1 MWHILIFIFGAII
14 GSFLNVVI
22 YRLPKE
28 EVTLWNPPY
37 SFCPNCKKKIHWFDN
52 IPILSYILLKG
63 KCRYCGWRI
72 PIRYFL
78 VEVVNASGYLL
89 NSFVFEDPFKMVSSC
104 LILSTL
110 IAITFIDLDTMLI
123 PDSLNLLVLVGGFVI
138 AFRSSFLEHFL
149 SSLFAL
155 FMFLLMYRIY
165 KGGMGMGDVFLAG
178 SLGMM
183 LGFFPTI
190 LTVLTAS
197 FSGIIYALVKNK
209 GKVDMKLKIPF
220 GPFLATS
227 GYIIFI
233 LSNIL
238 GWSGWQR
245 FF

>member
-1 MWHILIFIFGAII
+1 LWHILIFVFGAII

-22 YRLPKE
+22 YRLPRGG
-28 EVTLWNPPY
+28 VTLRTPPY

-89 NSFVFEDPFKMVSSC
+89 NSFAFEDPFKMVSSC
-104 LILSTL
+104 LILSSL

-123 PDSLNLLVLVGGFVI
+123 PDSLNLLVLVGGLVI
-138 AFRSSFLEHFL
+138 ALRSSFLEHFL
-149 SSLFAL
+149 SSLFAF

-183 LGFFPTI
+183 LGFFPMI
-190 LTVLTAS
+190 LTVLAAS
-197 FSGIIYALVKNK
+197 FSGIS
-209 GKVDMKLKIPF
+209 MR
-220 GPFLATS
+220 
-227 GYIIFI
+227 
-233 LSNIL
+233 
-238 GWSGWQR
+238 W
-245 FF
+245 